1 LLIYFYTVKMKIHI
15 NFVGGV
21 MLDNPSFI
29 IDTFFAIFAMVLII
43 LMVPGFAMLEAG
55 LIRTKNVTAVLTMN
69 VMIYAV
75 ASMSFLLIGYE
86 YAFGSWDHQDSI
98 SKYAF
103 FLFQMAFVGKV
114 INIMSGGVSERSR
127 IIPMAIFTIAVGAL
141 IYPTIVNLTWGANFL
156 AGTAFD
162 ISAMSDLAGSTVIH
176 STGGWALLA
185 AILVMGARKGKYG
198 KNGEIKVIPAS
209 NIPLVTLGAFLL
221 WIGWFGFN
229 GGSVGAIS
237 SQENADAVALTIM
250 NTNTGGMAGAIVA
263 WALTYFRYKKF
274 DITMILNGA
283 LGGLVAVTAGPDQ
296 FSMYVPI
303 LVGGIGG
310 ALVVLAVPFFDK
322 LKLDD
327 PVGALSVHLVNGIW
341 GTLAVAIFVDSV
353 SYWDQIKG
361 ILVVGAIV
369 FPVSFVVIYIINK
382 IMKFKADD
390 DEQTAGIDETECG
403 MEAYPEFKR
412 SI

>member
-1 LLIYFYTVKMKIHI
+1 
-15 NFVGGV
+15 
-21 MLDNPSFI
+21 MLDNPSYI

-55 LIRTKNVTAVLTMN
+55 LVRTKNVTAVLTMN

-75 ASMSFLLIGYE
+75 ASMSFMLIGYE
-86 YAFGSWDHQDSI
+86 YAFGSWDHQDGI

-114 INIMSGGVSERSR
+114 VNIMSGGVSERSR
-127 IIPMAIFTIAVGAL
+127 IIPLSLFTIAVGAF
-141 IYPTIVNLTWGANFL
+141 IYPTIVNITWGANFL
-156 AGTAFD
+156 ADTPFD

-176 STGGWALLA
+176 STGGWALMA
-185 AILVMGARKGKYG
+185 AILIMGARYEKYH
-198 KNGEIKVIPAS
+198 KNGRVKVIPAS

-237 SQENADAVALTIM
+237 SKENADAVALTIM
-250 NTNTGGMAGAIVA
+250 NTNTAGLAGAIA
-263 WALTYFRYKKF
+263 GWLLTYFRYKKF
-274 DITMILNGA
+274 DITMMLNGA
-283 LGGLVAVTAGPDQ
+283 LGGLVAVTAGPHLYDIHT
-296 FSMYVPI
+296 PI
-303 LVGGIGG
+303 LIGLIGG
-310 ALVVLAVPFFDK
+310 ALVVWAVPIFDK

-341 GTLAVAIFVDSV
+341 GTLAVGIFVSEV
-353 SYWDQIKG
+353 SILTQLKG
-361 ILVVGAIV
+361 IIVVGVIV
-369 FPVSFVVIYIINK
+369 FPIAWITIYAINK
-382 IMKFKADD
+382 IFTLAAE
-390 DEQTAGIDETECG
+390 DEEQVQGIDMTECG
-403 MEAYPEFKR
+403 IEAYPEFKR

>member
-1 LLIYFYTVKMKIHI
+1 
-15 NFVGGV
+15 
-21 MLDNPSFI
+21 MLDNPSYI

-43 LMVPGFAMLEAG
+43 FMVPGFAMLEAG
-55 LIRTKNVTAVLTMN
+55 LVRTKNVTSVLTVN

-75 ASMSFLLIGYE
+75 ASLSFMLIGYE

-114 INIMSGGVSERSR
+114 VNIMSGGVSERSR
-127 IIPMAIFTIAVGAL
+127 ILPLALFTIAVGAF
-141 IYPTIVNLTWGANFL
+141 IYPTIVNITWGANFL
-156 AGTAFD
+156 SGTAFD
-162 ISAMSDLAGSTVIH
+162 ISGMADLAGSTVIH

-185 AILVMGARKGKYG
+185 AILIMGPRRGRYKKSGAVQ
-198 KNGEIKVIPAS
+198 VIPAS

-229 GGSVGAIS
+229 GGSVGSIAS
-237 SQENADAVALTIM
+237 KDNADAVALTIM
-250 NTNTGGMAGAIVA
+250 NTNTAGLAGAIVG
-263 WALTYFRYKKF
+263 WLLTYFTYKKF

-296 FSMYVPI
+296 YDIYTPLLI
-303 LVGGIGG
+303 GAIGG
-310 ALVVLAVPFFDK
+310 GLVVGFVPLFDK
-322 LKLDD
+322 LKMDD

-341 GTLAVAIFVDSV
+341 GTLAVGIFVPSV
-353 SYWDQIKG
+353 SIMAQLKG
-361 ILVVGAIV
+361 IAVVGAIV
-369 FPVSFVVIYIINK
+369 FPISFVIIYIINK
-382 IMKFKADD
+382 LFTLRAG
-390 DEQTAGIDETECG
+390 DEEQQEGIDYTECG